1 MKNYKIF
8 VLIILILVFISVFF
22 VFKYRSAM
30 KELRLIKENSVN
42 QELNVKTIDFTDFF
56 IKNVLQAQEEI
67 GFETRLKLEN
77 MVRDLKDQEILIQW
91 NKFVNSKTSEEA
103 QAETG
108 NLLKILIENIKIEQ

>member
-42 QELNVKTIDFTDFF
+42 QELNVKTIDFTNFF
-56 IKNVLQAQEEI
+56 IKNFQRRKRLA
-67 GFETRLKLEN
+67 LKLVLN
-77 MVRDLKDQEILIQW
+77 W
-91 NKFVNSKTSEEA
+91 
-103 QAETG
+103 
-108 NLLKILIENIKIEQ
+108 KIWCAI